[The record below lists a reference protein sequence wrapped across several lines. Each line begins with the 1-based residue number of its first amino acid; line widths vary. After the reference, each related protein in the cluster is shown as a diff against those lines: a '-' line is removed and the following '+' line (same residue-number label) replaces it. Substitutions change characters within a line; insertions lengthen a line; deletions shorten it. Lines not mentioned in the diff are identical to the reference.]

1 MIATAVLEEIYS
13 NIEKTKGPHR
23 NDQSVQIVAVT
34 KTRPFSAIEE
44 IYSSGILSIGENR
57 VQEAAN
63 KFQSFD
69 QDLQTTISIHLDIY
83 FVPIL

>member
-44 IYSSGILSIGENR
+44 IYRCGIFSIGENR

-69 QDLQTTISIHLDIY
+69 QM
-83 FVPIL
+83 PA

>member
-1 MIATAVLEEIYS
+1 MPKITVIAEAGVNHNGRL
-13 NIEKTKGPHR
+13 NLALKMVDLAAK
-23 NDQSVQIVAVT
+23 
-34 KTRPFSAIEE
+34 
-44 IYSSGILSIGENR
+44 SGADYI
-57 VQEAAN
+57 